1 MLQIGDIVMV
11 RDPDAIPEH
20 ECYIPDEI
28 RGDYY
33 YGISR
38 TTLKKMS
45 TSGNYAVSAVVNHP
59 SAYTGTF
66 TGDVLA
72 YQLKTADGNSPRTGF
87 VFLEN
92 MLMKV
97 ESEEVCGPDGDL
109 FGFLLEGGVGKC

>member
-1 MLQIGDIVMV
+1 MLQVGDIVMV
-11 RDPDAIPEH
+11 RDPDAIQEH
-20 ECYIPDEI
+20 ECYIPDEL

-38 TTLKKMS
+38 ESLKNMS
-45 TSGNYAVSAVVNHP
+45 ASGNYAVSAVVNHP
-59 SAYTGTF
+59 RAYTGTF
-66 TGDVLA
+66 IGTTKA
-72 YQLKTADGNSPRTGF
+72 YQLEPVEGNSLRVGC